1 MKIMVGGTF
10 SPLHAGHKKLISR
23 SFELAGP
30 DGLVV
35 LGLSSDNFAG
45 RKSHP
50 VTTYEARKEAL
61 ETYIQSLGTT
71 ARWEVEPL
79 YDRYGSALD
88 VDFDILVVSEETLP
102 VGLEINKL
110 RRAKGREMVEIHQIA
125 CVLAEDGRWIS
136 STRIIRGEIDDA
148 GRLIPR
154 DK

>member
-10 SPLHAGHKKLISR
+10 SPLHAGHRKLISR

-30 DGLVV
+30 EGLVV
-35 LGLSSDNFAG
+35 VGLSSDNFAG

-50 VTTYEARKEAL
+50 VMTYEARKAAL
-61 ETYIQSLGTT
+61 ERYIESLGTGT
-71 ARWEVEPL
+71 TWEVEAL
-79 YDRYGSALD
+79 NDRYGSALE

-110 RRAKGREMVEIHQIA
+110 RRAKGKRMVEIHQIA
-125 CVLAEDGRWIS
+125 CVLAEDGKWIS

-148 GRLIPR
+148 GRMMR
-154 DK
+154 